1 MNKNLVCYFSATGTT
16 KNIAQTLSSLI
27 GADLFEIEPVNEY
40 TSKDLD
46 WNDKNSRTTIE
57 SEDESIR
64 PEVKSRVEN
73 LDNYENIIIGFP
85 VWWYKEAPIVRTF
98 LNKYNLSNKNIYI
111 YATNAGWLGKTF
123 KEIEKL
129 CSNSKIRSEMNIVFE
144 SYSDKLVTPETQ
156 IYSWIDSIE
165 K

>member
-1 MNKNLVCYFSATGTT
+1 MKKNLICYFSATGTT

-27 GADLFEIEPVNEY
+27 SADLFEIEPVNEY

-85 VWWYKEAPIVRTF
+85 VWWYKEPSIIDTF
-98 LNKYNLSNKNIYI
+98 IEENDLTHKNVYVFVTSGGSSFTGSLKHLKEKYPNINFLS
-111 YATNAGWLGKTF
+111 GKTLNSVNSDDVLDW
-123 KEIEKL
+123 IEK
-129 CSNSKIRSEMNIVFE
+129 
-144 SYSDKLVTPETQ
+144 
-156 IYSWIDSIE
+156 
-165 K
+165 